1 MPQNGVYDLLKMLE
15 IALDEGYSVLKYTVV
30 NKREIEELIDRIYAA
45 LPTEVQ
51 EARLFL
57 KRKEELQNEAQQK
70 ANKIVQDAQNEAD
83 RKLSESDQMK
93 AIEREGNRIKNEV
106 YEECEK
112 MKHIALQ
119 DAENIRLQAT
129 DEAMKIREGAELYAE
144 QVLTSIEGNLT
155 QLQQVVKNGQ
165 IYMEQLRTDSIGK
178 YPSQAGAPSRK
189 EYKFLIFQK
198 RHFKRSVF
206 FIVKNVV
213 FVYNLF
219 AIYFV

>member
-30 NKREIEELIDRIYAA
+30 NKREIETLIDRIYQA

-57 KRKEELQNEAQQK
+57 KRKEELQK
-70 ANKIVQDAQNEAD
+70 ANKIIQDAQAEAD
-83 RKLSESDQMK
+83 RKLSESDQIK
-93 AIEREGNRIKNEV
+93 AIELQGNKIKNEV

-112 MKHIALQ
+112 IKHIALQ

-178 YPSQAGAPSRK
+178 YPTQQVPTRK
-189 EYKFLIFQK
+189 
-198 RHFKRSVF
+198 
-206 FIVKNVV
+206 
-213 FVYNLF
+213 
-219 AIYFV
+219 

>member
-30 NKREIEELIDRIYAA
+30 NKREIEELIDRLYAA

-189 EYKFLIFQK
+189 
-198 RHFKRSVF
+198 
-206 FIVKNVV
+206 
-213 FVYNLF
+213 
-219 AIYFV
+219 

>member
-1 MPQNGVYDLLKMLE
+1 MPQNGVSDLLKMLE

-155 QLQQVVKNGQ
+155 QFQQVVKNGQ

-178 YPSQAGAPSRK
+178 YPTQAGAPSRK
-189 EYKFLIFQK
+189 
-198 RHFKRSVF
+198 
-206 FIVKNVV
+206 
-213 FVYNLF
+213 
-219 AIYFV
+219 

>member
-1 MPQNGVYDLLKMLE
+1 M
-15 IALDEGYSVLKYTVV
+15 
-30 NKREIEELIDRIYAA
+30 
-45 LPTEVQ
+45 PTEVQ

-178 YPSQAGAPSRK
+178 YPTQAGAPSRK
-189 EYKFLIFQK
+189 
-198 RHFKRSVF
+198 
-206 FIVKNVV
+206 
-213 FVYNLF
+213 
-219 AIYFV
+219 